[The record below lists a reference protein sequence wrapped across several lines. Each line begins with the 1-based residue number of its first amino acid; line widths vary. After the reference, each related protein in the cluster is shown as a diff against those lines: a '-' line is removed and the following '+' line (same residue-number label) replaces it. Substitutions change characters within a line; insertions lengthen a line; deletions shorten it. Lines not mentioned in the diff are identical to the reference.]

1 MDNDNYVIFK
11 GGKNG
16 IIIWLNKDVN
26 FDILKE
32 QLRKKVAD
40 AQKFFDKSKSPITFK
55 GRELSDEEER
65 ECINIIVSE
74 SNLNITYVYNED
86 IECYERDE
94 DKKSEMVDFSVT
106 PTKFCFGAIRSGQ
119 LIRFEGSVV
128 IIGDVNPGA
137 EIIADGNIMVIGTLK
152 GVVHA
157 GCKGR
162 TDVFVAALRLIPVQ
176 LRIADIITYFPEEAI
191 KSKNKVPE
199 FAHIQDD
206 RICVEPINCRT

>member
-65 ECINIIVSE
+65 E
-74 SNLNITYVYNED
+74 
-86 IECYERDE
+86 
-94 DKKSEMVDFSVT
+94 
-106 PTKFCFGAIRSGQ
+106 
-119 LIRFEGSVV
+119 
-128 IIGDVNPGA
+128 
-137 EIIADGNIMVIGTLK
+137 
-152 GVVHA
+152 
-157 GCKGR
+157 
-162 TDVFVAALRLIPVQ
+162 
-176 LRIADIITYFPEEAI
+176 
-191 KSKNKVPE
+191 
-199 FAHIQDD
+199 
-206 RICVEPINCRT
+206 

>member
-32 QLRKKVAD
+32 QLRRKVAD
-40 AQKFFDKSKSPITFK
+40 AQKFFDNSKSPITFK
-55 GRELSDEEER
+55 GRELSEEEER
-65 ECINIIVSE
+65 ECIDIIVSE
-74 SNLNITYVYNED
+74 SNLNITYIYNED
-86 IECYERDE
+86 IDVYERNAIKEIIDP
-94 DKKSEMVDFSVT
+94 SIT

-119 LIRFEGSVV
+119 LVRFEGSVV

-137 EIIADGNIMVIGTLK
+137 EIIADGNIIVIGTLK

-191 KSKNKVPE
+191 KAKIKVPE
-199 FAHIQDD
+199 FAHILDD
-206 RICVEPINCRT
+206 KICVESINCHV